1 MIWHWSQIK
10 CKEKSTFGQFQAC
23 FYKKQ
28 QPRKVTYT
36 WSHQQIQKMATE
48 QQAQAKMS
56 KVTRGQLPL
65 LEIPEFH

>member
-1 MIWHWSQIK
+1 MQGK
-10 CKEKSTFGQFQAC
+10 TKFGQFQAC

-36 WSHQQIQKMATE
+36 WSQQQILKVAWATE
-48 QQAQAKMS
+48 QSMQARMS
-56 KVTRGQLPL
+56 KVIRGQLRQRQL